1 MTLCPALLLGLASIL
16 SLTPGSPAQEDGR
29 GDIPTFRT
37 GVSTVLVDALV
48 LDGEGN
54 PIADLDKA
62 DFEVLEDGI
71 PQTISSF
78 DVTSWTSYVAER
90 TESSPAASANAYP
103 RRFVFILNRQAAQF
117 TYLARA
123 KKALSSFVVESMADG
138 DEAMVIDV
146 GYATK
151 VIQELQPV
159 KEVTLEAIRTLS
171 QMEVDYMMDPY
182 RSSFQL
188 YRDIES
194 LSRSLAELPGR
205 KIVVLLSPEL
215 PTFSPPGS
223 RYSDQ
228 GLALKDAIEA
238 LNEANASV
246 YTIDLYGADGSWRGG
261 SYGGLSPL
269 ATETGG
275 RFFPNTVSFEPS
287 LRRIGREN
295 ERYYLLGYTPDQEPD
310 GRYRKIE
317 VRVRTRPDAEV
328 IARSGYMARVSASE
342 ATDSPEVARLEEL
355 PLAVEITTYLLPTG
369 AGIVRVPMSVA
380 LPEDLL
386 TGDGGDSRRLDL
398 RVTNDGGEVLHTFE
412 RDVSVERYFVL
423 SYADLVPGRYV
434 LSVVLHSE
442 ERELYRTSMGIDV
455 PEGLG
460 RRFGISSVVPIVGP
474 GASIDSDELPILPT
488 ASVKRGQDAFV
499 LFQVFPGQDEPA
511 RRARV
516 SYTLFGERSEA
527 LRTGGPEA
535 PIELLETAAGT
546 PVILSVPTSSL
557 AYGRYRV
564 EVRAEDD
571 SRGRR
576 ATSDIEIRIR

>member
-1 MTLCPALLLGLASIL
+1 MTLCPALPLGLASIL
-16 SLTPGSPAQEDGR
+16 TLISGAPTQEDGR
-29 GDIPTFRT
+29 DDVPSFRT
-37 GVSTVLVDALV
+37 GVNTVLVDALV

-54 PIADLDKA
+54 PIGDLGKA
-62 DFEVLEDGI
+62 DFELLEDGS

-90 TESSPAASANAYP
+90 TGGSPAASENAYP
-103 RRFVFILNRQAAQF
+103 RRFVFILNRQGAKF

-123 KKALSSFVVESMADG
+123 KKALTSFVVESMADG

-171 QMEVDYMMDPY
+171 QMEVGYMIDPY

-205 KIVVLLSPEL
+205 KIFVLLSPEL

-238 LNEANASV
+238 LNQANATV

-295 ERYYLLGYTPDQEPD
+295 ERYYLLGYTPEKEPD
-310 GRYRKIE
+310 GRYRRIE
-317 VRVRTRPDAEV
+317 VRIRNRPDAEV
-328 IARSGYMARVSASE
+328 IARSGYLARLPAPE
-342 ATDSPEVARLEEL
+342 ATDSPEVALPDDL
-355 PLAVEITTYLLPTG
+355 PLAVEVTTYLLPTG
-369 AGIVRVPMSVA
+369 AGIVRVPVSIA

-386 TGDGGDSRRLDL
+386 TGDGGGARRLEL
-398 RVTNDGGEVLHTFE
+398 RVTNDDEVVVHDFE
-412 RDVSVERYFVL
+412 QDVSVERYFVL
-423 SYADLVPGRYV
+423 SYADLAPGRYL

-442 ERELYRTSMGIDV
+442 ELELYRTSMEIAV

-460 RRFGISSVVPIVGP
+460 RRFGISSIVPIVGP
-474 GASIDSDELPILPT
+474 GASIEADELPILPT

-499 LFQVFPGQDEPA
+499 LFQVFPGEDEPA

-516 SYTLFGERSEA
+516 SYSVFGERPDA
-527 LRTGGPEA
+527 IRTGGPEA
-535 PIELLETAAGT
+535 PIELSATGGT
-546 PVILSVPTSSL
+546 PVILSVPTNSL

-564 EVRAEDD
+564 EVRVEDD